1 MNHKMGGLDMNIY
14 MKDGIKHAETT
25 ISSELH
31 FDPERMIEAI
41 LFASREPL
49 SLMEISRKLP
59 KNTDTKAVLKSLQKK
74 YEHRGFR
81 IVKILDSYAFRT
93 ATDLSY
99 LLQKHVVEKRKLS
112 KAALEVLAIIAYH
125 KSSTRAEI
133 EEIRGVSVSSGTL
146 DHLMD
151 LGWITLGARR
161 LTPGRPIT
169 FLVTQLFFDHFGL
182 ESVSD
187 LPGINEL
194 RETGLLEKRSISS
207 QKVSISELKNKV
219 AS

>member
-1 MNHKMGGLDMNIY
+1 MNIY
-14 MKDGIKHAETT
+14 MKESINQIGAVIPP
-25 ISSELH
+25 ELE

-41 LFASREPL
+41 LFASTEPL
-49 SLMEISRKLP
+49 SLKEISRRMP
-59 KNTDTKAVLKSLQKK
+59 KDTDTKAVLELLQKK

-99 LLQKHVVEKRKLS
+99 VLQKHVVEKRKLS
-112 KAALEVLAIIAYH
+112 RAALEVLSIIAYH
-125 KSSTRAEI
+125 KSSTRTEI

-146 DHLMD
+146 DLLMD
-151 LGWITLGARR
+151 IGWITLGPRR
-161 LTPGRPIT
+161 TTPGRPIT
-169 FLVTQLFFDHFGL
+169 FLVTQSFLDHFGL
-182 ESVSD
+182 ESVND

-194 RETGLLEKRSISS
+194 RETGLLERRSIIAD
-207 QKVSISELKNKV
+207 KVSSSELTDKV